1 MLIWMVKHIAKIL
14 LGIVSVI
21 LGIAMLIGLIYGV
34 LFVVD
39 YTLFGTVIA
48 VDEWDNPTVA
58 VSPASA
64 FLCIDRMINGGERA
78 EQVWL
83 AYNGNATFEV
93 GDRVLAL
100 ASGATRSKAEMGA
113 NLVFLIK
120 FPW

>member
-1 MLIWMVKHIAKIL
+1 MLIWMTKHIAKIL

-48 VDEWDNPTVA
+48 VSEWGSPTVA

-64 FLCIDRMINGGERA
+64 FLCIDRMINGGERV

-93 GDRVLAL
+93 GDRVIAL
-100 ASGATRSKAEMGA
+100 ASGATRSRAEMSA
-113 NLVFLIK
+113 NLVFLFK
-120 FPW
+120 LPW